1 LKRRTVALF
10 EFVNQHKAKSW
21 GELFGVWN
29 KIHRDRRFRDRSH
42 LFTTYMRALE
52 YIAGVKPTGDEDGK
66 PLKVAGTDQHGRPII
81 GNKWYIL
88 HPDGYTGSFESREEA
103 EADPRSKGSEVL
115 AAEQLVARLTER
127 ARNNQSLLKP

>member
-66 PLKVAGTDQHGRPII
+66 PLKVAGTDQHGRPSSVIS
-81 GNKWYIL
+81 GTY
-88 HPDGYTGSFESREEA
+88 YTQTATPGHLRAERRLRQTLEA
-103 EADPRSKGSEVL
+103 RALRSW
-115 AAEQLVARLTER
+115 RL
-127 ARNNQSLLKP
+127 SS